1 MPPQIHLID
10 QTWIDA
16 SAQTVSRV
24 VADSA
29 NWTRWWPDLS
39 LTVTRDRGIKGMQWS
54 ATGALSG
61 TVEIWLEPVKSGVIL
76 HHFLRLE
83 PTSGKQ
89 LSRSRT
95 VRKTKRLAWHAK
107 RAFWELKDQLE
118 SPGTSTSSQ
127 TAR

>member
-16 SAQTVSRV
+16 SAQTVSSV

-29 NWTRWWPDLS
+29 NWGSWWPDLI
-39 LTVTRDRGIKGMQWS
+39 LTVTRDRGIKGMQW
-54 ATGALSG
+54 AAAGEYSG
-61 TVEIWLEPVKSGVIL
+61 SVEIWLETCKSGVIL

-83 PTSGKQ
+83 PSSGQ
-89 LSRSRT
+89 RLSRGQVSRRT
-95 VRKTKRLAWHAK
+95 RQLAWHAK
-107 RAFWELKDQLE
+107 RVFWELKDQLE
-118 SPGTSTSSQ
+118 SPGTSTSRQ